1 MHPFE
6 EMTTWSVE
14 EVESAIKASLKK
26 GGFRF
31 QSGWD
36 EEAGVWFT
44 RFLKPSEDGKEDTVP
59 FEDWG
64 PDRRILAFNAL
75 GWLWDQLRPPPPK
88 GSPWVRRHETTRVWN
103 PRVTYRGA
111 GAPDPA
117 DLNPDEIAS
126 VYGGTGQPK

>member
-1 MHPFE
+1 MRPFE
-6 EMTTWSVE
+6 EMSAWSVE
-14 EVESAIKASLKK
+14 EIESAVGASLR
-26 GGFRF
+26 GAFRF

-44 RFLKPSEDGKEDTVP
+44 RFWKTDDKGVETVAY
-59 FEDWG
+59 EDWG

-75 GWLWDQLRPPPPK
+75 GWLWEATRPPPSP
-88 GSPWVRRHETTRVWN
+88 GSPWVRRHENTRVWN
-103 PRVTYRGA
+103 PRATYRGA

-117 DLNPDEIAS
+117 DLDPQEIGS

>member
-1 MHPFE
+1 MRPFE

-14 EVESAIKASLKK
+14 EIESAIQASLK
-26 GGFRF
+26 GAFRF

-36 EEAGVWFT
+36 HEAGVWVT
-44 RFLKPSEDGKEDTVP
+44 RFLKSNEKGEDTVA

-75 GWLWDQLRPPPPK
+75 GWLWEQTRPPPPK
-88 GSPWVRRHETTRVWN
+88 GSPWLRRHETPRVWN
-103 PRVTYRGA
+103 PRPNYRGA

-117 DLNPDEIAS
+117 DLNPDEIDA